1 MWNMI
6 ASEKPT
12 SEVELLE
19 LLNKELTAQLPD
31 SWRIDMTPQPR
42 YGRIRPDAVLTISA
56 PDGTSAQI
64 LVEAK
69 TTLNARDVP
78 AALSQLEAAAATQT
92 ETAFGPPLLASRYI
106 APRSREMLAEA
117 GASYMDAT
125 GNLRIVVDRPA
136 LYLRADGASADPW
149 RGPERET
156 RTLRGH
162 PAARVTRALVDYKPP
177 LGIRELSKLSG
188 ASLGST
194 HRTVDFLDKEAL
206 IQRGQRGAIVAVNWV
221 DLLLRWS
228 EDYSFQGSNQVHAAL
243 EPRGLERVL
252 EKLRDATVEYAVTG
266 ALNARRVNQVASPQ
280 IAAIFT
286 AKPGQLSKE
295 LELHDGS
302 SASNVLLARPFDEVA
317 FARAREVDG
326 VRYAALSQS
335 AVDLLTGP
343 GRDPAEGEALIA
355 WMQANEADWRG

>member
-1 MWNMI
+1 VI
-6 ASEKPT
+6 ATEKPT
-12 SEVELLE
+12 SEVDLLK
-19 LLNKELTAQLPD
+19 LLGKELTAQLPA
-31 SWRIDMTPQPR
+31 SWQIDLTPQPR
-42 YGRIRPDAVLTISA
+42 YGRIRPDALLTISA

-64 LVEAK
+64 LIEAK

-78 AALSQLEAAAATQT
+78 GALSQLEAAAAAQT
-92 ETAFGPPLLASRYI
+92 ETPFGPPLLVSRYI
-106 APRSREMLAEA
+106 APRSREMLTEA

-136 LYLRADGASADPW
+136 VYLKADGASADPW

-156 RTLRGH
+156 RTLRGK
-162 PAARVTRALVDYKPP
+162 PAARVTRALVDFKSP

-194 HRTVDFLDKEAL
+194 YRTVDFLDKEAL
-206 IQRGQRGAIVAVNWV
+206 IQREQRGAIVAVRWA

-228 EDYSFQGSNQVHAAL
+228 EDYSFQGSNQVHLAL
-243 EPRGLERVL
+243 EPRGPERVL

-266 ALNARRVNQVASPQ
+266 ALSARRFNQVASPR

-286 AKPGQLSKE
+286 PAPEQLRSE
-295 LELHDGS
+295 LELRDDS

-317 FARAREVDG
+317 FARARESDG
-326 VRYAALSQS
+326 VRYAALSQT

>member
-1 MWNMI
+1 M
-6 ASEKPT
+6 AAAEKPT
-12 SEVELLE
+12 SEVDLLE
-19 LLNKELTAQLPD
+19 LLGRELTTRLPD
-31 SWRIDMTPQPR
+31 SWRADLTPQPQ
-42 YGRIRPDAVLTISA
+42 YGRIRPDALLTISA
-56 PDGTSAQI
+56 PDGMSAQV

-78 AALSQLEAAAATQT
+78 AALSQLETATASRAKT
-92 ETAFGPPLLASRYI
+92 PFAPPLLISRYI
-106 APRSREMLAEA
+106 APRSREMLIEA

-125 GNLRIVVDRPA
+125 GNLRIVVERPA

-156 RTLRGH
+156 RTLRGK
-162 PAARVTRALVDYKPP
+162 PAARVTRALIDFKPP
-177 LGIRELSKLSG
+177 LGVRELSKLSG

-194 HRTVDFLDKEAL
+194 YRTVDFLDKEAL
-206 IQRGQRGAIVAVNWV
+206 IQREQRGAIVAIDWAA
-221 DLLLRWS
+221 LLLRWS
-228 EDYSFQGSNQVHAAL
+228 EDYSFQGSNQIHAAL

-252 EKLRDATVEYAVTG
+252 ERLRGAKTEYAVTG
-266 ALNARRVNQVASPQ
+266 ALNARQFNQVASPQ

-286 AKPGQLSKE
+286 PAPGQLSEE
-295 LELHDGS
+295 LGLHDDS
-302 SASNVLLARPFDEVA
+302 SAPNVLLARPFDEVA

-326 VRYAALSQS
+326 VRYAALSQA

>member
-1 MWNMI
+1 MI
-6 ASEKPT
+6 ATEKPT
-12 SEVELLE
+12 NEVDLLE
-19 LLNKELTAQLPD
+19 LLGKELTTQLPD
-31 SWRIDMTPQPR
+31 SWRVDLTPEPH
-42 YGRIRPDAVLTISA
+42 YGRIRPDALLTISA

-78 AALSQLEAAAATQT
+78 AALSQLEAAAATQA
-92 ETAFGPPLLASRYI
+92 ETTLGPPLLISRYI

-125 GNLRIVVDRPA
+125 GNLRIVINRPA
-136 LYLRADGASADPW
+136 LYLKADGASADPW

-156 RTLRGH
+156 RTLRGK

-194 HRTVDFLDKEAL
+194 YRTVDFLDKEAL
-206 IQRGQRGAIVAVNWV
+206 IQREQRGAIIAVNWV

-228 EDYSFQGSNQVHAAL
+228 EDYSFQEANQVHAAL
-243 EPRGLERVL
+243 EPRGPERVL
-252 EKLRDATVEYAVTG
+252 ASLQDTTIEYAVTG
-266 ALNARRVNQVASPQ
+266 ALSARRVNQIASPRV
-280 IAAIFT
+280 AAIFT
-286 AKPGQLSKE
+286 PNPAQLGE
-295 LELHDGS
+295 QLELHDGPG
-302 SASNVLLARPFDEVA
+302 ASNVLLARPFDDVA
-317 FARAREVDG
+317 FARAQEVDG
-326 VRYAALSQS
+326 VCYAALSQTV
-335 AVDLLTGP
+335 VDLLTGP
-343 GRDPAEGEALIA
+343 GRGPAEGQALIA